1 MNKENDMTYLTNREA
16 ALHLCNGGKLEIC
29 LRDEWHPGTG
39 GNILLYPESI
49 DRPSP
54 YRAAVETFQIT
65 VRGVTFDVPEPV
77 REPLEM
83 DQQYW
88 LVVPTRNAFV
98 SAEMWCGDADDLC
111 WLARGIV
118 HLTEAAAVTHGKAM
132 CGVGA

>member
-49 DRPSP
+49 DCPSP

-77 REPLEM
+77 REPLES
-83 DQQYW
+83 DTRYW
-88 LVVPTRNAFV
+88 VPDIKDDDWAHAV
-98 SAEMWCGDADDLC
+98 YWCDDILDAI
-111 WLARGIV
+111 WLERGLI
-118 HLTEAAAVTHGKAM
+118 HLTEAAAVTHARAM
-132 CGVGA
+132 CGVK

>member
-1 MNKENDMTYLTNREA
+1 MTYLTNREA

-49 DRPSP
+49 DCPSP

-77 REPLEM
+77 REPLKM
-83 DQQYW
+83 GAAFWVADPT
-88 LVVPTRNAFV
+88 VPK
-98 SAEMWCGDADDLC
+98 WCGYAEWTGHASDVRL
-111 WLARGIV
+111 LEIGMI

-132 CGVGA
+132 CGVVA